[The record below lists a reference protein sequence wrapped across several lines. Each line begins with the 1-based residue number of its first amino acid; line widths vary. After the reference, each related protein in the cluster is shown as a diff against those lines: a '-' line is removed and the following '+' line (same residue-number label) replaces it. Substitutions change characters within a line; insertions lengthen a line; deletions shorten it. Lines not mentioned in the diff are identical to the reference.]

1 MFGQNNAIPVVKDLK
16 MFEFSLVF
24 GLIVYSGV
32 ASGSVWILTVP
43 ADDFR
48 RAVANSYSEPGGFLP
63 TEPGNVSP

>member
-1 MFGQNNAIPVVKDLK
+1 

-24 GLIVYSGV
+24 GLIVYYEV

-48 RAVANSYSEPGGFLP
+48 RAFANYSEPGGFLP
-63 TEPGNVSP
+63 TEPENVSP